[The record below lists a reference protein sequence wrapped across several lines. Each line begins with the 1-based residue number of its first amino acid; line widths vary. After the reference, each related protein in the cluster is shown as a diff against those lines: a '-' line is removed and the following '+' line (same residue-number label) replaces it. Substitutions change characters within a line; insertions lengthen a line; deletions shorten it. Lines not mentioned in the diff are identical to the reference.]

1 MLAQLLLH
9 ILHTTLGTN
18 LSSSA
23 TAATFP
29 LLITASLSLPSL
41 PPTGQASPP
50 GKDKGGEYKITLL
63 LVWASD
69 EPQADKLP
77 KDLDKL
83 LEQLKKGS
91 KKKSFRL
98 EGNASTET
106 LRAGKAV
113 TLKLPD
119 GYEARWSLETSKGK
133 QVVRQVLV
141 NPKKEE
147 SVIAL
152 KQSPVV
158 NNLEQIKKGKE
169 TLLLVVQ
176 FEKAAK

>member
-9 ILHTTLGTN
+9 TTLGTV
-18 LSSSA
+18 LSPSA
-23 TAATFP
+23 GP
-29 LLITASLSLPSL
+29 VVLLILLTASLSSPLPS
-41 PPTGQASPP
+41 GQPSPP
-50 GKDKGGEYKITLL
+50 VKDGEYKITLL

-98 EGNASTET
+98 EGNSSTET

-113 TLKLPD
+113 MLKLPE
-119 GYEARWSLETSKGK
+119 GYEARWSLEASKGK